1 MSPSSRQ
8 PCLRSLLLLLLLLCS
23 TDAALCGT
31 IVKSLPGF
39 DGKLP
44 FKLGTGYVTVGYSE
58 LFYYFIESEGNPK
71 EDPVLLWYGVV
82 LVVLLSMVFFMKL
95 ILTKMIT
102 AYEGDTPP
110 LNYYP
115 YSWTKTASIL
125 FVDAPVRTGFS
136 YATSTN
142 AYPSSDTKSAAQTYE
157 FLKQWLAEHPQFLK
171 VQPFIGADSFSGISA
186 PIVIQHI
193 LDGND
198 NGTSLNL
205 KGYILGCPRT
215 DVQIN
220 ENAKIVFAHRLGLV
234 SDELYRA
241 AQETCGGNYYDV
253 TSSDAAC
260 YENLKLIK
268 KCVKDINK
276 NDIPEPKCSWASPEP
291 LGDSA
296 RRSLEEDTND
306 FILSPPRIPD
316 FWCHNFNYAL
326 SYLWAN
332 DKHVQAALNVREGTV
347 KDWKRCNKS
356 LDYTIDVTSVIDYHR
371 NLSKSGLKALIY
383 NGDHDF
389 TIPSIGTTQWIKK
402 LNLTMVDDWRPWLL
416 DGQIA
421 GYTIKYSENGYG
433 LTYASVKRA
442 GHRPQEYKR
451 RQCYDMFDR
460 FIHWYPL

>member
-1 MSPSSRQ
+1 MSPCSRQ

-23 TDAALCGT
+23 TDAALYGT

-44 FKLGTGYVTVGYSE
+44 FKLETGYVTVGYSE
-58 LFYYFIESEGNPK
+58 LFYYFMESEGNPK

-95 ILTKMIT
+95 
-102 AYEGDTPP
+102 
-110 LNYYP
+110 
-115 YSWTKTASIL
+115 TASIL
-125 FVDAPVRTGFS
+125 FVDAPVGTGFS

-142 AYPSSDTKSAAQTYE
+142 AYPRTDTNSAAQTYE

-171 VQPFIGADSFSGISA
+171 VQPFIGADSFSGIYA
-186 PIVIQHI
+186 AIVVQHI

-234 SDELYRA
+234 SDELYTA

-276 NDIPEPKCSWASPEP
+276 NDILEPKCSWASPEP
-291 LGDSA
+291 VGDLA

-316 FWCHNFNYAL
+316 FWCLTSTMPSL
-326 SYLWAN
+326 SCGQMIN
-332 DKHVQAALNVREGTV
+332 M
-347 KDWKRCNKS
+347 C
-356 LDYTIDVTSVIDYHR
+356 
-371 NLSKSGLKALIY
+371 
-383 NGDHDF
+383 
-389 TIPSIGTTQWIKK
+389 K
-402 LNLTMVDDWRPWLL
+402 L
-416 DGQIA
+416 
-421 GYTIKYSENGYG
+421 
-433 LTYASVKRA
+433 
-442 GHRPQEYKR
+442 H
-451 RQCYDMFDR
+451 
-460 FIHWYPL
+460 